1 MGFYDLQQF
10 QKKMRILRE
19 KGEIDP
25 VKFGFETWN
34 QLDKGRLIMG
44 TRKATALIGGEPN
57 AGKSA
62 FTNELVIQLIELYN
76 FKIALFTTESGEVEK
91 VFTNFCGLWQG
102 KPYSKLRPDGKP
114 NNFAMTDD
122 ECTEAEYFLLDK
134 LYVFKQ
140 DRKDSTYQTLDN
152 IYKELH
158 KAEELYNIK
167 FDCLVIDPVYDV
179 DDFEP
184 KANEVL
190 RVLNRFN
197 LEAEENNRFDIM
209 VNHIAETHKTY
220 DQKTGKRRKTVA
232 LADEFYGGKNN
243 NRKAMLQLL
252 VDRPPTNDGEDGSE
266 VVLENQTNIH
276 VLKVKPEGVAKWG
289 VYPIYY
295 DWRRRRYYETYEEDN
310 KIIIKYSNGTKFLK
324 ENPVNNIDTTKIT
337 ATPQQAFYGKTEEDG
352 NRPF

>member
-1 MGFYDLQQF
+1 M
-10 QKKMRILRE
+10 
-19 KGEIDP
+19 
-25 VKFGFETWN
+25 
-34 QLDKGRLIMG
+34 
-44 TRKATALIGGEPN
+44 
-57 AGKSA
+57 
-62 FTNELVIQLIELYN
+62 
-76 FKIALFTTESGEVEK
+76 
-91 VFTNFCGLWQG
+91 
-102 KPYSKLRPDGKP
+102 
-114 NNFAMTDD
+114 
-122 ECTEAEYFLLDK
+122 
-134 LYVFKQ
+134 
-140 DRKDSTYQTLDN
+140 
-152 IYKELH
+152 H
-158 KAEELYNIK
+158 KAEAIYNIK
-167 FDCLVIDPVYDV
+167 LDCLVIDPVYDV

-337 ATPQQAFYGKTEEDG
+337 ATPQQAFYGKTEEDDDM
-352 NRPF
+352 PF